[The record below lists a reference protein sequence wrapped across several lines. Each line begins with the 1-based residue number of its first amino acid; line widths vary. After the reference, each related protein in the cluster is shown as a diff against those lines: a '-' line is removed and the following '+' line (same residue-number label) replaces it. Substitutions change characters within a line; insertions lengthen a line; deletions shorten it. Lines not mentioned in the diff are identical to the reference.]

1 MTIDNLNIDPLD
13 PLKSINNAAD
23 ITANSV
29 SRKFGINSDKTQK
42 AQKDDANTTVT
53 NDATVETL
61 TPSNT
66 QTANGL
72 DGLTIDSVATESPS
86 RKSSMRTSAE
96 DAFRYS
102 KNIESFE
109 DPTFLIFHL
118 KIDEDSSPLFDGKN
132 SAMSFIDRYSNI
144 SEIENRKPILLTFQR
159 NLKEILEKKYY
170 INSIGGLDKLVNKMA
185 KYGDDILTITLSE
198 DVALRASLL
207 AELYNNLSYSYKN
220 QRYLI
225 PENCL
230 RFDLMLE
237 ITDMRTF
244 NIVNKVDGQYVSTTN
259 TNPPRMIYTLHD
271 CNFNFFKSKP
281 FEDNIAI
288 AGFGTALISNAS
300 SIKFDIKYK
309 SVEKEFVNTLVNYGM
324 DSEIRLIRNKQSK
337 IINFKETSAT
347 NTFNNIKSIT
357 RINQESNQNKI
368 DNTKYKS
375 INTIS
380 DLIDSPNPFNDSV
393 FNTRTNPDG
402 TTDDKSVD
410 KDKLL
415 TKLKNNSKDL
425 IESYQGTVK
434 KLINRDEDGNI
445 NGLVVDVAL
454 DNIDGYI
461 NDAERA
467 AITEVGKLFNPI
479 QQMIISKINPGFV
492 PFYPENIYKFDLSK
506 YVVTPQTFLQN
517 LGNDYTNLL
526 NDTIEEFRDNTITQT
541 SNSID
546 DVTSSGLNS
555 IGIG

>member
-1 MTIDNLNIDPLD
+1 MAIDNLNIDPLD
-13 PLKSINNAAD
+13 PLRSINNAAN
-23 ITANSV
+23 ITLNSV
-29 SRKFGINSDKTQK
+29 NRNAGINSDKTQK

-53 NDATVETL
+53 NDDSVDTL

-72 DGLTIDSVATESPS
+72 DGLTMDSVATESPS

-109 DPTFLIFHL
+109 DPTYLIFHL

-159 NLKEILEKKYY
+159 NLKEILNKKYY

-271 CNFNFFKSKP
+271 CNFNFFKSKA
-281 FEDNIAI
+281 FEDNIAM
-288 AGFGTALISNAS
+288 AGFGAALITNAS
-300 SIKFDIKYK
+300 NIKFDIKYK
-309 SVEKEFVNTLVNYGM
+309 SVEKEFVNTLVNYGI

-357 RINQESNQNKI
+357 RIQQENNQNKI
-368 DNTKYKS
+368 DDTKYKS
-375 INTIS
+375 VNTIS
-380 DLIDSPNPFNDSV
+380 DLVDSPNPFNDSV

-445 NGLVVDVAL
+445 NGLIVDVAL

-461 NDAERA
+461 NDVERA
-467 AITEVGKLFNPI
+467 AIAEVGKLFNPI

-492 PFYPENIYKFDLSK
+492 PFYPENIYNFDPSK

-526 NDTIEEFRDNTITQT
+526 NDTIEEFRDNTITES
-541 SNSID
+541 SNSIN
-546 DVTSSGLNS
+546 DVISSGLNS